1 MASASSAMFR
11 TTNQLLRFR
20 GLLVTLVS
28 RELKA
33 RYRGSAL
40 GYFWS
45 LVNPLLLLVV
55 YTFVFGFILKARF
68 AGTEPYALFLMVGLF
83 PWVWVSTSL
92 LEGAQSLIANSGLI
106 RKAVFPTM
114 ILPMVSVLS
123 NLVHFILALPV
134 LAAAFAVGRWMGYPV
149 GGPGVV
155 ALPLVLVLHLF
166 AVGGAAAG
174 LSALNAHFK
183 DVRDIVANVLT
194 LLFYLTP
201 VIYPLEFVAQYPRLE
216 WGIRWLNPFTP
227 FTVAYQAVLFAGELP
242 TSLTWAMMLGWA
254 VLAWTLGSALFER
267 LSDSLVEAV

>member
-1 MASASSAMFR
+1 MLR
-11 TTNQLLRFR
+11 TTHQLVRFR
-20 GLLVTLVS
+20 GLLATLVS

-40 GYFWS
+40 GYLWS

-55 YTFVFGFILKARF
+55 YTFVFGFILRARF
-68 AGTEPYALFLMVGLF
+68 EGTEPYGLFLMVGLF

-92 LEGAQSLIANSGLI
+92 LEGAQSLIANAGLI
-106 RKAVFPTM
+106 RKAVFPAM
-114 ILPMVSVLS
+114 ILPMVSVVS
-123 NLVHFILALPV
+123 NMVHFVLALPI
-134 LAAAFAVGRWMGYPV
+134 LAVALLVGRSMGYDV
-149 GGPGVV
+149 GGPGVL
-155 ALPLVLVLHLF
+155 ALPVVILLQLL

-201 VIYPLEFVAQYPRLE
+201 VIYPLAFVAQYPKLE

-227 FTVAYQAVLFAGELP
+227 YTLAYQAVLFAGELP
-242 TSLTWAMMLGWA
+242 SPVTWGMMLGWA
-254 VLAWTLGSALFER
+254 IVGWWVGSTLFER
-267 LSDSLVEAV
+267 LGDSLVEAV

>member
-1 MASASSAMFR
+1 MFR
-11 TTNQLLRFR
+11 TTHQLFRFR
-20 GLLVTLVS
+20 SLLFTLVS

-45 LVNPLLLLVV
+45 LVNPLLLLLV
-55 YTFVFGFILKARF
+55 YTFVFGFILRARF
-68 AGTEPYALFLMVGLF
+68 EGTEPYGLFLMVGLF

-92 LEGAQSLIANSGLI
+92 LEGAQSLISNSGLI
-106 RKAVFPTM
+106 RKAVFPAM

-123 NLVHFILALPV
+123 NMVHFVLALPI
-134 LAAAFAVGRWMGYPV
+134 LAVALAVGRWMGYPV
-149 GGPGVV
+149 SGVGV
-155 ALPLVLVLHLF
+155 FALPAVIFLQLL
-166 AVGGAAAG
+166 AVGGATAG

-201 VIYPLEFVAQYPRLE
+201 VIYPLAFVAQYPKLE

-227 FTVAYQAVLFAGELP
+227 FTLAYQAVLFAGELP
-242 TSLTWAMMLGWA
+242 SLTTWLMMLGWA
-254 VLAWTLGSALFER
+254 VSAWWIGSTLFER